1 MAKMAEFTK
10 QNTCFMSFPEVV
22 ICEAD
27 GEGEGMTILQA
38 MPGFKSGGKGTQL
51 GEVDTR
57 VPSLGMAPDIF

>member
-27 GEGEGMTILQA
+27 GEGEGMTILQQCLA
-38 MPGFKSGGKGTQL
+38 LKVEGKVHSWGKS
-51 GEVDTR
+51 TR
-57 VPSLGMAPDIF
+57 GWHRLV